1 MKKRNLMIFAG
12 LLGIAALAAFV
23 TRSSWMG
30 SNASAQG
37 PQRPR
42 VVSVELAKAARDLV
56 PVDVDSIGTVTPIS
70 SVALKS
76 RVETTIVSVHF
87 EDGAKVSEGDLLFTL
102 DARQIDAQ
110 IEQAEGMLARDQAQL
125 VGALRDHKRY
135 SDLLGKGATTQVNVD
150 NAKPQADILIGT
162 IKADQSALDN
172 LKVQKSFTIIRAPFS
187 GRISA
192 ANVKVGNFVRPAD
205 LAPLAVINQ
214 MAPVYVTFAIPQRV
228 LVDLREAMAAG
239 ASKVIATIPGHQR
252 SEDGKVAMVEN
263 TVDSTTGMVTV
274 RGMMNN
280 ENETLWPGTLV
291 NTKLII
297 RTENS
302 VVVPTV
308 AVQRSQNGTYVFVVR
323 DGVAKVQ
330 PVKVDRTFQG
340 TSVISEGLSGDE
352 NVVVDGQ
359 LLLSD
364 GSRVEPRAR
373 KAGAGGDDALRTLP
387 RPAGHDDADHGV
399 DHRLRRVRFPP
410 AAGLGA
416 AAGRFPDHCRERDL
430 AGRQ

>member
-1 MKKRNLMIFAG
+1 MRKRSLIFLAG
-12 LLGIAALAAFV
+12 ALAIAALAAFV
-23 TRSSWMG
+23 MRSSWTDG
-30 SNASAQG
+30 GASAQG
-37 PQRPR
+37 PQRAR
-42 VVSVELAKAARDLV
+42 VISVELAKAERKPV
-56 PVDVDSIGTVTPIS
+56 PVDVDAIGTVTPIS

-87 EDGAKVSEGDLLFTL
+87 EDGAKVNQGDLLFTL

-125 VGALRDHKRY
+125 EGAQRDVRRY
-135 SDLLGKGATTQVNVD
+135 SDLIGKGATTQVSLD
-150 NAKPQADILIGT
+150 NAKTQADILIGT

-172 LKVQKSFTIIRAPFS
+172 LKVQKSYTTIRAPFS

-205 LAPLAVINQ
+205 TAPLAVINQ

-228 LVDLREAMAAG
+228 LVDLREAMAVG
-239 ASKVIATIPGHQR
+239 ESSVVATIPGHQQ
-252 SEDGKVAMVEN
+252 SEQGKVAMVEN
-263 TVDSTTGMVTV
+263 SVDSTTGMVTV
-274 RGMMNN
+274 RGIMNN
-280 ENETLWPGTLV
+280 ERETLWPGILV
-291 NTKLII
+291 ATKLII

-308 AVQRSQNGTYVFVVR
+308 AVQRSQNGNYVFVVR

-340 TSVISEGLSGDE
+340 TSVIAEGLSGEE

-373 KAGAGGDDALRTLP
+373 KTGA
-387 RPAGHDDADHGV
+387 
-399 DHRLRRVRFPP
+399 
-410 AAGLGA
+410 
-416 AAGRFPDHCRERDL
+416 
-430 AGRQ
+430 

>member
-1 MKKRNLMIFAG
+1 MRKRNLILFAG
-12 LLGIAALAAFV
+12 ALAIAALAAFV
-23 TRSSWMG
+23 TRSWWTG
-30 SNASAQG
+30 GGASAQG
-37 PQRPR
+37 PQRAR
-42 VVSVELAKAARDLV
+42 VISVELAKAERKPV
-56 PVDVDSIGTVTPIS
+56 PVDVDAIGTVTPIS

-87 EDGAKVSEGDLLFTL
+87 EDGNKVNQGDLLFTL

-125 VGALRDHKRY
+125 EGAQRDVRRY
-135 SDLLGKGATTQVNVD
+135 SDLIGKGATTQVNLD
-150 NAKPQADILIGT
+150 NAKTQADILIGT

-172 LKVQKSFTIIRAPFS
+172 LKVQKSYTTIHAPFS

-205 LAPLAVINQ
+205 TAPLAVINQ

-228 LVDLREAMAAG
+228 LVDLREAMAVG
-239 ASKVIATIPGHQR
+239 ESRVVATIPGHQQ

-263 TVDSTTGMVTV
+263 SVDSTTGMVTV
-274 RGMMNN
+274 RGIMNN
-280 ENETLWPGTLV
+280 ERETLWPGILV
-291 NTKLII
+291 ATKLII

-308 AVQRSQNGTYVFVVR
+308 AVQRSQNGNYVFVVR

-340 TSVISEGLSGDE
+340 TSVIAEGLSGDE

-373 KAGAGGDDALRTLP
+373 KTGA
-387 RPAGHDDADHGV
+387 
-399 DHRLRRVRFPP
+399 
-410 AAGLGA
+410 
-416 AAGRFPDHCRERDL
+416 
-430 AGRQ
+430 

>member
-1 MKKRNLMIFAG
+1 MKKRNLMILAG
-12 LLGIAALAAFV
+12 LLCIAALAAFV

-87 EDGAKVSEGDLLFTL
+87 EDGARVAEGDLLFTL

-110 IEQAEGMLARDQAQL
+110 IEQAEGMIAKDQAQL
-125 VGALRDHKRY
+125 EGAQRDLRRY
-135 SDLLGKGATTQVNVD
+135 NDLVTKGATTQVNVD
-150 NAKPQADILIGT
+150 NAKTQSEILIGT

-172 LKVQKSFTIIRAPFS
+172 LKVQKSYTLIRAPFS

-192 ANVKVGNFVRPAD
+192 ANVKIGNFVRPAD
-205 LAPLAVINQ
+205 TAPLAVINQ

-228 LVDLREAMAAG
+228 LVDLRDAMASG
-239 ASKVIATIPGHQR
+239 GPKVIATIPGHQR

-263 TVDSTTGMVTV
+263 SVDSTTGMVTV
-274 RGMMNN
+274 RGIMNN
-280 ENETLWPGTLV
+280 ANETLWPGILV
-291 NTKLII
+291 ATKLII
-297 RTENS
+297 RIEDS
-302 VVVPTV
+302 IVVPTV
-308 AVQRSQNGTYVFVVR
+308 AVQRSQSGNYVFVVK
-323 DGVAKVQ
+323 DGAAKDR

-340 TSVISEGLSGDE
+340 TSVIESGLSGGED
-352 NVVVDGQ
+352 VIVDGQ
-359 LLLSD
+359 LLLSE
-364 GSRVEPRAR
+364 GTPVEPRAQ
-373 KAGAGGDDALRTLP
+373 KAGA
-387 RPAGHDDADHGV
+387 
-399 DHRLRRVRFPP
+399 
-410 AAGLGA
+410 
-416 AAGRFPDHCRERDL
+416 
-430 AGRQ
+430 

>member
-1 MKKRNLMIFAG
+1 
-12 LLGIAALAAFV
+12 
-23 TRSSWMG
+23 MG
-30 SNASAQG
+30 GGASAQG

-42 VVSVELAKAARDLV
+42 LVSVDLAKAERKSV

-76 RVETTIVSVHF
+76 RLETTIVSVHF
-87 EDGAKVSEGDLLFTL
+87 EDGARVSEGDLLFTL

-110 IEQAEGMLARDQAQL
+110 IEQAEGMLAKDQAQL
-125 VGALRDHKRY
+125 EGAQRDLRRY
-135 SDLLGKGATTQVNVD
+135 NDLVAKGATTQVNVD
-150 NAKPQADILIGT
+150 NAKTQSDILIGT
-162 IKADQSALDN
+162 IKADRSALDN
-172 LKVQKSFTIIRAPFS
+172 LKVQKSFTTIRAPFS

-205 LAPLAVINQ
+205 TAPLATINQ

-228 LVDLREAMAAG
+228 LVDLRDAMAKG
-239 ASKVIATIPGHQR
+239 DSKVIATIPGHAR

-263 TVDSTTGMVTV
+263 SVDSTTGMVTV
-274 RGMMNN
+274 RGIMNN
-280 ENETLWPGTLV
+280 ASETLWPGILV
-291 NTKLII
+291 QTKLII
-297 RTENS
+297 RSEDA

-308 AVQRSQNGTYVFVVR
+308 AVQRSQNGNYVFVVK

-340 TSVISEGLSGDE
+340 TSVISEGLSGEE

-373 KAGAGGDDALRTLP
+373 KAGA
-387 RPAGHDDADHGV
+387 
-399 DHRLRRVRFPP
+399 
-410 AAGLGA
+410 
-416 AAGRFPDHCRERDL
+416 
-430 AGRQ
+430 